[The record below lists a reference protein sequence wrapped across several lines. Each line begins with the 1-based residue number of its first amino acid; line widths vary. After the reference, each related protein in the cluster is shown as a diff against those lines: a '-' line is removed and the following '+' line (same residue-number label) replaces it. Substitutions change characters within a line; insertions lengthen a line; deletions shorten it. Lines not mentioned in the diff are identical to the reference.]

1 MTAELAALDAT
12 LFHARAHALRS
23 YDASYLQLALR
34 ERVPLATL
42 DSKMREAG
50 NAVALRFT
58 SEL

>member
-12 LFHARAHALRS
+12 LFHARAHGLRS

-42 DSKMREAG
+42 DSKMREAA
-50 NAVALRFT
+50 NAAGVKI
-58 SEL
+58 